1 MTIHSGERAMWAAV
15 LIQALRDIAGT
26 SGDSEYHKSPALHR
40 DRALL
45 WSLTP
50 DFTETCHCAGVE
62 PSRVKAA
69 IARLSAKDIRASYV
83 TQIEGESNGAIG
95 SYGE

>member
-1 MTIHSGERAMWAAV
+1 MLCMTIHSGERAMWAAV

-45 WSLTP
+45 WRIYAP
-50 DFTETCHCAGVE
+50 YPRKIPCETARAGLSEE
-62 PSRVKAA
+62 PRMG
-69 IARLSAKDIRASYV
+69 YV
-83 TQIEGESNGAIG
+83 YSVHQA
-95 SYGE
+95 